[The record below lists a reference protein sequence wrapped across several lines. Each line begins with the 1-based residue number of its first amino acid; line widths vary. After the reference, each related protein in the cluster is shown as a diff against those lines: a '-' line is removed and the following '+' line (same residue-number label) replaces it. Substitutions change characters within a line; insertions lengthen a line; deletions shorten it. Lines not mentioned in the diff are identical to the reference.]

1 MFFEW
6 LRLHPVKKCQMRPS
20 RSGTGVLSIDT
31 TVLLIYMAVPIMLCV
46 GDMELQVAGDVLLA
60 TCKVGII
67 SGARLCRLQVAG
79 CDCRHVQVAP
89 AGNFPG
95 SVADFRMHG
104 FVTDCFF
111 CRCWKT
117 SIHRLFRHGGPY
129 VGSKPCC
136 QHVKKKL
143 GRAMKEWRNEL
154 RAAANLFRGV
164 RF

>member
-1 MFFEW
+1 MAATQPRQEMPDATFEEW
-6 LRLHPVKKCQMRPS
+6 DRRIEHRYNGLAH
-20 RSGTGVLSIDT
+20 
-31 TVLLIYMAVPIMLCV
+31 IYGSP
-46 GDMELQVAGDVLLA
+46 DYA
-60 TCKVGII
+60 TCWRYGAAGCRRCLVG
-67 SGARLCRLQVAG
+67 SLLGWNHQRCKSVQVAG

-95 SVADFRMHG
+95 SVAGFRMHG

-136 QHVKKKL
+136 QNVEKKL
-143 GRAMKEWRNEL
+143 GRGYERMAQ
-154 RAAANLFRGV
+154 
-164 RF
+164 